1 MLNVGQNV
9 NHHLLWVLEYRGI
22 FASEIVNQENL
33 FFETIVV
40 MNLTAAMRA
49 VHDFIDE
56 INNGIKYN

>member
-9 NHHLLWVLEYRGI
+9 NHHLLWVLKYRGI

-33 FFETIVV
+33 FFETLVA
-40 MNLTAAMRA
+40 MNLTAALRT

-56 INNGIKYN
+56 VNIGIKYN